1 MYCDGYTQMAK
12 IKIACGGLQ
21 IREFTGDTN
30 TPVDFE
36 SKRVVQCL
44 EYTKVC
50 PNKPRVIY
58 RGNASRPVKI
68 DKKLSPTQYVT
79 QSTTVTVP
87 GVVENPLTD
96 NNPKVLLIEEH
107 RRRASCLIS

>member
-1 MYCDGYTQMAK
+1 
-12 IKIACGGLQ
+12 
-21 IREFTGDTN
+21 
-30 TPVDFE
+30 
-36 SKRVVQCL
+36 
-44 EYTKVC
+44 
-50 PNKPRVIY
+50 
-58 RGNASRPVKI
+58 VKI